1 MRYAIRTLLKAP
13 AFTTIAVAT
22 TALGIAANTAIFSV
36 VNGVLLRPLPVRD
49 EARVVRVWTAT
60 ADEPRSNHS
69 AGDFLDI
76 QRTNRTL
83 SAIAGFRGDLMA
95 ISAKPGDPIQFEGI
109 YVTAPF
115 FDVLG
120 TRPELGR
127 TFTAVQDSVSP
138 EPEVI
143 LGHEVWQ
150 KVYGTDQ
157 NVIGARL
164 RLNGETHTVIGVM
177 PPGFRWP
184 EGAELWVLSA
194 KAVPPSPIDN
204 GDQPTT
210 RDVRYFE
217 AVARLKPGV
226 SLADA
231 QSDLH
236 VIATTIQHEHQSTSG
251 NRDIRVVPLREDL
264 VGDVRN
270 ALLVLQGAVGLVL
283 LIACANVSSLMIAR
297 ATGRRRELA
306 IRAALGA
313 ARFDLIR
320 ELLAE
325 SVVLGMVGGLLGL
338 IAGSWLVVLLV
349 KFLPEG
355 VPQAD
360 AIRLDPTVMLVT
372 IATSLATGILFGLL
386 PAWQASRTD
395 ALVALKESGGGRG
408 TARARGRATLVVIEV
423 ALTLVLLVSAGL
435 LANSFLHLQRVNPG
449 FASEHVTLA
458 TLSVPQTRYP
468 TSKEQITLYRRLL
481 DGLSQRPE
489 LQAVGLGFPGPLRG
503 NNASGTFLIEGR
515 PSTSRADRPFAHLG
529 SVSGGYFA
537 AMGIPL
543 LAGRTFAETDHTTAP
558 GAGIVSVALARR
570 YWPSD
575 NPIGKRL
582 RFDPSDDWVTVVGLV
597 GDVRQLGLSEEPP
610 PLLYLPYQQFPLPFT
625 DVTVRSTLPTSA
637 VSSILRGQLAAAD
650 PDLPFGDLMTL
661 QAVVDKSVDEPRFRT
676 LLIGIFAILALL
688 LAAVGVYGLISY
700 SVTQRTKEIGIRVA
714 LGARPRQ
721 VLFPVVREG
730 LVLGLVGIGLGLA
743 GALAVTR
750 VLSAFLFGVG
760 ATDPVTFA
768 LVSALLLLIAV
779 TASYVPS
786 RRALKVDPLI
796 ALRAE

>member
-1 MRYAIRTLLKAP
+1 MRYAIRTLLKTP

-36 VNGVLLRPLPVRD
+36 VNGVLLRPLPFRD

-83 SAIAGFRGDLMA
+83 AAIAGFRGDLMA
-95 ISAKPGDPIQFEGI
+95 VSAKPGDPIQFEGI

-127 TFTAVQDSVSP
+127 TFTAAQDSVP
-138 EPEVI
+138 TEPEVI

-164 RLNGETHTVIGVM
+164 RLNGKTHTVVGVM

-184 EGAELWVLSA
+184 EGAELWVLST

-226 SLADA
+226 SLTDA
-231 QSDLH
+231 QNDLH
-236 VIATTIQHEHQSTSG
+236 LVATTLQREHQGTSG
-251 NRDIRVVPLREDL
+251 NRDLRVVPLREDL

-313 ARFDLIR
+313 ARSDLIG

-338 IAGSWLVVLLV
+338 MAGSWLVVLLV
-349 KFLPEG
+349 KILPEG

-360 AIRLDPTVMLVT
+360 AIRLDPTVGLVT

-395 ALVALKESGGGRG
+395 ALVALKEGGGGRG

-449 FASEHVTLA
+449 FATEHVTVA

-543 LAGRTFAETDHTTAP
+543 VAGRTFAESDHATAP
-558 GAGIVSVALARR
+558 GAGIVSVTLARR
-570 YWPSD
+570 YWPGD

-582 RFDPSDDWVTVVGLV
+582 RFDPNDDWVTVVGLV

-625 DVTVRSTLPTSA
+625 DVTVRSRLPTSA
-637 VSSILRGQLAAAD
+637 VSSILRSQLAAAD

-661 QAVVDKSVDEPRFRT
+661 QSVVDKSVDEPRFRT

-721 VLFPVVREG
+721 VLLPVVREG

-760 ATDPVTFA
+760 ATDPVTFG

-779 TASYVPS
+779 AASYIPS

-796 ALRAE
+796 ALRVE